1 MEARQHLQKQDHP
14 NGRRGDSP
22 LLFPGLLIFVLL
34 SGATAL
40 VYEVVWVRMLILR
53 LGSTSLAISTVV
65 TGFMAGLAFGAQA
78 AGRYSS
84 RMTRPLMAYALLE
97 LGIALS
103 AVLLPVGL
111 QVIEPLYRVVWQ
123 QFHPQF
129 LTFNLLQFAFTFLLL
144 FVPTA
149 LMGATLPVLS
159 QACVHHSHQAG
170 RRVGALYGMNTLG
183 AVLGTLLAGFLLL
196 PTLGVT
202 KTLLA
207 TAAVNILLALGVWS
221 LERMAGA
228 VETGTEEGDPAEEPP
243 SPQGLKLTGGW
254 VRVAVL
260 TALLVS
266 GFTSM
271 VYQVA
276 WSRTLSLVIGSSVYA
291 FTIILA
297 TFLSGIAL
305 GSLATSR
312 WIGRFK
318 GSLAW
323 WIVLTQVF
331 IGCAAYATTSL
342 VNSLP
347 YYFTRGYH
355 WLNADPTWVYLLSFA
370 LAALIIFPSTF
381 AMGSM
386 FPLVVAFFSRSA
398 QGVGRLV
405 GNLYFVNTTGA
416 ILGAFSGG
424 FILLA
429 LLGIRTT
436 IVSAI
441 SMNLYVAALVSLF
454 IASSLRTRV
463 LACLL
468 PLGLVGM
475 IMAMPPA
482 WNSLLMSSG
491 MYQYANSLESD
502 FSDEDFWNITE
513 GDYQLL
519 FYEEGLTTTIS
530 VLYDGQEVLLINNG
544 KIDASSHADIP
555 TQLLLAHFP
564 LLLHP
569 EPRDVCVIGMGSG
582 MTAGSALQYP
592 IRSLVLLELE
602 SGVLKASR
610 YFEDVNNRPLSDS
623 RTEAVTADGRNY
635 LTMTSRHFDV
645 IISEPPNPWIT
656 GVSNLFTREFF
667 EAARKRL
674 RPKGILGQW
683 LELYTLPPDDLRAI
697 LASFTS
703 VFPHV
708 QIFSTIEESDL
719 VVLGSDAPLPLD
731 LPAFQRRM
739 SRPEVARDLARVD
752 IHEVADLISYFKIGE
767 KEIRA
772 LAAGSTLN
780 TDDNMR
786 IEFSAPWYLSVDT
799 GRLNKELLDASTA
812 GPVPY
817 LVGLDDPEI
826 GPGFLASLE
835 AAYRERSRLRE
846 AELVKKALKQRGSQS
861 ELQQR

>member
-14 NGRRGDSP
+14 NGRRGYSP

-84 RMTRPLMAYALLE
+84 RMTRPLVAYALLE

-129 LTFNLLQFAFTFLLL
+129 LTFKFLQFAFTFLLL

-159 QACVHHSHQAG
+159 QACVRHSHQAG

-207 TAAVNILLALGVWS
+207 TAVLNILLALGVWS
-221 LERMAGA
+221 LERMAGG
-228 VETGTEEGDPAEEPP
+228 VETGREEGDPTEEPP

-331 IGCAAYATTSL
+331 IGCSAYVTTSL

-355 WLNADPTWVYLLSFA
+355 WLSADPTWVHLLSFA

-468 PLGLVGM
+468 PLGLVAM

-502 FSDEDFWNITE
+502 FSDQDFWDITE

-519 FYEEGLTTTIS
+519 FYEEGLTATIS
-530 VLYDGQEVLLINNG
+530 VLYDGQDVLLINNG
-544 KIDASSHADIP
+544 KIDASNHADTP

-602 SGVLKASR
+602 SGVLRASR

-635 LTMTSRHFDV
+635 LTMTDRHFDV

-731 LPAFQRRM
+731 LPALQRRM

-772 LAAGSTLN
+772 LVAGSTLN

-786 IEFSAPWYLSVDT
+786 IEFSAPRYLPIDT
-799 GRLNKELLDASTA
+799 GSLNRELLDASTA

-826 GPGFLASLE
+826 EASFLVSLE

-846 AELVKKALKQRGSQS
+846 AELVKKALKQTGSRS
-861 ELQQR
+861 ELQR